1 MAFHK
6 AANAQTSTTD
16 TSPCGCARVDAPDAS
31 VIASI
36 AQGSDSS
43 DVQDPK
49 DQSLKSAPV
58 EVTAEA
64 DTASLD
70 AAAPDDALDDAPDV
84 AATDAGTSDAALPDE
99 PAASVS
105 ADEYAP
111 LDQMSEDFETSA
123 EDASADE
130 SDDTQDSLTFSNG
143 VIEKIV
149 ALAMREVPG
158 VVGMKGSWFN
168 RVQDVLGASDSRKG
182 VSVEVSPDASVVVT
196 ISVLIKY
203 GAYAP
208 TVFEDVKRV
217 VVSTVY
223 GMTGLTVAGVN
234 LRIEDVLTPEEYEAQ
249 DMHTG
254 DAPAAPAPPA
264 ASADASA
271 SAALTPTADT
281 SAQTSAQASES

>member
-16 TSPCGCARVDAPDAS
+16 ASPCGCARADAPDAS

-49 DQSLKSAPV
+49 DQSLESAPV
-58 EVTAEA
+58 EVPADA

-70 AAAPDDALDDAPDV
+70 AAAPDNAPDV
-84 AATDAGTSDAALPDE
+84 AATDADTSDAALSDE

-254 DAPAAPAPPA
+254 DAPAA
-264 ASADASA
+264 SADASA

-281 SAQTSAQASES
+281 SAQTPAQASES

>member
-16 TSPCGCARVDAPDAS
+16 ASPCGCARADAPDAS

-36 AQGSDSS
+36 AQGPDSS

-49 DQSLKSAPV
+49 DQSLESAPV
-58 EVTAEA
+58 EVPADA

-70 AAAPDDALDDAPDV
+70 AAAPDDAPDV

-254 DAPAAPAPPA
+254 DAPAA
-264 ASADASA
+264 SADASA

-281 SAQTSAQASES
+281 SDQTPAQASES

>member
-16 TSPCGCARVDAPDAS
+16 ASPCGCARADAPDAS

-49 DQSLKSAPV
+49 DQSLESAPV
-58 EVTAEA
+58 EVPADA

-70 AAAPDDALDDAPDV
+70 AAAPDDAPDV

-254 DAPAAPAPPA
+254 DAPAA
-264 ASADASA
+264 SADASA

-281 SAQTSAQASES
+281 SDQTPAQASES